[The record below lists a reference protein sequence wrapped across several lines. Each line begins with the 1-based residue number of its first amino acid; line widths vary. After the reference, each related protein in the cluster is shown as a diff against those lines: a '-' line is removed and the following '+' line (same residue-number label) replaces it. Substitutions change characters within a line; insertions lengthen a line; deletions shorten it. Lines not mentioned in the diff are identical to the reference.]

1 MGDRKLVRIGKELLF
16 QVSVPSEGFMKNL
29 VRLIHYVVIELAE
42 VLELKTGL
50 FDGLEWFVGGL
61 LFTDDFLFDVW
72 EVIDDIVELDADSL
86 LYLGFLGKVLDM
98 LARADG

>member
-50 FDGLEWFVGGL
+50 FDGLE
-61 LFTDDFLFDVW
+61 
-72 EVIDDIVELDADSL
+72 
-86 LYLGFLGKVLDM
+86 
-98 LARADG
+98 